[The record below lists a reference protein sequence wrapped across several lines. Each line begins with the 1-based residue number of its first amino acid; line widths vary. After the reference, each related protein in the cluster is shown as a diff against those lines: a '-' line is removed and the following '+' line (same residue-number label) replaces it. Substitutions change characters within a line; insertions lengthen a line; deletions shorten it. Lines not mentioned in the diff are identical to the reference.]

1 MFCVSNRRGILKYF
15 PSFLDS
21 IVIAPRTR
29 TPVVSHF
36 AVKYV
41 IAQKNVLSLRVWS
54 MLVYRKQFAVEEENV
69 PEEKKKKLVNLNLSF
84 CKFVVS
90 QCGTV

>member
-1 MFCVSNRRGILKYF
+1 
-15 PSFLDS
+15 
-21 IVIAPRTR
+21 
-29 TPVVSHF
+29 
-36 AVKYV
+36 
-41 IAQKNVLSLRVWS
+41 